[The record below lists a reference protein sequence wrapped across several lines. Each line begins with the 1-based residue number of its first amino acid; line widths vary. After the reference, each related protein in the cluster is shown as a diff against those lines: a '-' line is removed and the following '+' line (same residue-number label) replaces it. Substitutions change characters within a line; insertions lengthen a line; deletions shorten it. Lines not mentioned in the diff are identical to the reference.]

1 MFPDECTPRRDADL
15 AHIAAFGS
23 VLIASVNK
31 YFDAPYGNSQVQ
43 LYHLA
48 THPDYQR
55 HGAGTRLLNWGP
67 ELATREKKPIT
78 LFGSPMGTKLY
89 ADFGFRVLDYVT
101 AQVDG
106 EEENVSL
113 CVMVYDKNLL

>member
-1 MFPDECTPRRDADL
+1 MHHRRDADL
-15 AHIAAFGS
+15 AHIAAFRS

-55 HGAGTRLLNWGP
+55 HGAGTRLLNWGL
-67 ELATREKKPIT
+67 ELAMREKKPIT
-78 LFGSPMGTKLY
+78 LFGSPMGTKLTQTR
-89 ADFGFRVLDYVT
+89 FQGVGLCHSPSGWGR
-101 AQVDG
+101 G
-106 EEENVSL
+106 EGISL
-113 CVMVYDKNLL
+113 CYGI